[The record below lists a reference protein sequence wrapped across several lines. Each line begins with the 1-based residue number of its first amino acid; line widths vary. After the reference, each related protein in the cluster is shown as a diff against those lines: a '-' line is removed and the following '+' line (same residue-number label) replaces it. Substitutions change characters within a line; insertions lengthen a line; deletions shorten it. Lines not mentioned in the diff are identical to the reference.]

1 MQEYKIGNQYWIKRN
16 LNVETFRNGDVIP
29 EAQTPGAWQIAA
41 EYAMP
46 AWCYFNNDMS
56 NAPLGKLYN
65 WYALNDPRGLAP
77 KGWHVPS
84 DKDWTLLFTNM
95 GCRQENSEKMNANQK
110 FIDKDLA
117 RFLFSQQSIGFRSE
131 DGLFQRESNS
141 LQLWWSYT
149 HFDADKAIVRGFD
162 ASLHQ
167 PHMRY
172 WDRGVGLFVR
182 CVREIDG
189 DFENY

>member
-1 MQEYKIGNQYWIKRN
+1 MQECKVEKKYWLKRN
-16 LNVETFRNGDVIP
+16 LNVENFRNGDIIP
-29 EAQTPGAWQIAA
+29 EAQSPGAWQIAA

-77 KGWHVPS
+77 KGWHIPS
-84 DKDWTLLFTNM
+84 DKDWTMLFMNT
-95 GCRQENSEKMNANQK
+95 GSLQEDFQK
-110 FIDKDLA
+110 IGVTQLFSDKDLA
-117 RFLFSQQSIGFRSE
+117 RFLFSQQSIGIRSE

-141 LQLWWSYT
+141 LQLWWSST

-162 ASLHQ
+162 TSLHQ
-167 PHMRY
+167 PHKMY
-172 WDRGVGLFVR
+172 WEKGVGLFVR
-182 CVREIDG
+182 CVREIG
-189 DFENY
+189 EGLTL

>member
-1 MQEYKIGNQYWIKRN
+1 MHECKVEKKYWLKRN
-16 LNVETFRNGDVIP
+16 LNVENFLNGDIIP
-29 EAQTPGAWQIAA
+29 EAQSPGAWQIAA

-77 KGWHVPS
+77 KGWHIPS
-84 DKDWTLLFTNM
+84 DKDWTMLFMNT
-95 GCRQENSEKMNANQK
+95 GSLQEDFQK
-110 FIDKDLA
+110 IGVTQLFSDKDLA
-117 RFLFSQQSIGFRSE
+117 RFLFSQQSIGIRSE

-141 LQLWWSYT
+141 LQLWWSST

-162 ASLHQ
+162 TSLHQ
-167 PHMRY
+167 PHKMY
-172 WDRGVGLFVR
+172 WEKGVGLFVR
-182 CVREIDG
+182 CVREIG
-189 DFENY
+189 EGLTL